1 MPPAHRR
8 YATPLR
14 YPGGKAKLANF
25 IKLIYQQNKLL
36 DGHYAETYAGG
47 AGVALSLLFLEY
59 ASEIHINDL
68 SKPVYAFWHSVLY
81 ETEEFCDLIRGTQ
94 ITIEEWHRQK
104 AIQGCAET
112 ASLLELGFST
122 FFLNRTNRSG
132 IITGGVIGGKGQSG
146 VWKMDARFN
155 KSDLIDRI
163 KKIARYRRRI
173 NLYNEDASDFLRT
186 ILPNLPARTLCY
198 LDPPYFVKGQG
209 LYEDYYQAKDHAEIA
224 RLISQITHPWIVS
237 YDNAPEIAEL
247 YKSYRSVAYNL
258 SYSAADRYR
267 GAEIMF
273 FSEGLIIPSIQDPT
287 AINQQMLSPYQND
300 FQWA

>member
-1 MPPAHRR
+1 MPPAHRQ

-25 IKLIYQQNKLL
+25 IKLIYQQNNLL
-36 DGHYAETYAGG
+36 DGHYVETYAGG
-47 AGVALSLLFLEY
+47 AAVALSLLFLEY

-81 ETEEFCDLIRGTQ
+81 ETEGFCELIRSAKV
-94 ITIEEWHRQK
+94 TIEEWDRQK
-104 AIQGCAET
+104 AIQRRAET
-112 ASLLELGFST
+112 TSLLELGFST

-132 IITGGVIGGKGQSG
+132 IINGGIIGGKDQNG
-146 VWKMDARFN
+146 VWKIDARFN
-155 KSDLIDRI
+155 KSALIDRI
-163 KKIARYRRRI
+163 KKVARYRRRI
-173 NLYNEDASDFLRT
+173 NLYNEDASAFLQT

-209 LYEDYYQAKDHAEIA
+209 LYEDYYQAADHAEIA
-224 RLISQITHPWIVS
+224 RLVSQITHPWIVS

-247 YKSYRSVAYNL
+247 YKSYRSIAYNL
-258 SYSAADRYR
+258 SYSAADRYK

-273 FSEGLIIPSIQDPT
+273 FSEGLTLPQIQDPT
-287 AINQQMLSPYQND
+287 SISQQMLNRYQCD